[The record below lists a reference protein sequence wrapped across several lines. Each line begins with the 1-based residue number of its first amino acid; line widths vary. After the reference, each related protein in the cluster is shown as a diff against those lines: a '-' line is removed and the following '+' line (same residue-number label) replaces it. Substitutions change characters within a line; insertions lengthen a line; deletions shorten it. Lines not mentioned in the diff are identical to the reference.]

1 MREPLKDRIRLE
13 HILTAIDNIFKFT
26 NGKTI
31 QQFND
36 DTMLFYATV
45 KNIEIIG
52 EAAYHLTRAF
62 CKEHPA
68 TPWNDVMRMRNILVH
83 DYYKIRLNEVWKVIK
98 EDLQPLREQTTRYLA
113 DTDWNEWEK
122 NEVVVV
128 ESAVHKNII
137 QTARRMKKDGMPT
150 KQISRYTGLTT
161 EDIEAL

>member
-1 MREPLKDRIRLE
+1 M
-13 HILTAIDNIFKFT
+13 
-26 NGKTI
+26 
-31 QQFND
+31 
-36 DTMLFYATV
+36 
-45 KNIEIIG
+45 
-52 EAAYHLTRAF
+52 
-62 CKEHPA
+62 
-68 TPWNDVMRMRNILVH
+68 
-83 DYYKIRLNEVWKVIK
+83 KVIK